1 MFILTSK
8 SVLRTLCSLDKIIF
22 FSVLSSFSVKNDKRD
37 EDTLKHWKLQN
48 LNAGGPHLKL
58 LFSFFYAFVPFLFF
72 SGKNVKTLK
81 EMIST
86 SKWHAKLVGQN
97 TQYGLNTSNK
107 FKLSDF
113 ISAVNFELDNLGNIK
128 NALKIL
134 RSKTYA
140 KKFWGCWNGV
150 HVREVCSRHLT

>member
-1 MFILTSK
+1 MIL
-8 SVLRTLCSLDKIIF
+8 
-22 FSVLSSFSVKNDKRD
+22 
-37 EDTLKHWKLQN
+37 
-48 LNAGGPHLKL
+48 
-58 LFSFFYAFVPFLFF
+58 
-72 SGKNVKTLK
+72 
-81 EMIST
+81 T

-97 TQYGLNTSNK
+97 TQYGRNTSNK

-140 KKFWGCWNGV
+140 KKFWGC
-150 HVREVCSRHLT
+150 